1 MPSDGKKD
9 RSGKGGKGGKSGG
22 SKNSAS
28 NVWSLVQKANKASK
42 ERKGGDTYMLV
53 VGPKQSGKSSLIGAF
68 LQPRKAV
75 EKPKAT
81 VALEYTYGRRTA
93 TGGARKDVAHIWE
106 LGGGFKMKEL
116 VKVPLTMER
125 VPKFAFCIVVD
136 LSRPGDALEFLI
148 KWMQIAKDRVA
159 ECMRKMKQEAAKVA
173 DGVMLRAKRR
183 LGKNADL
190 SRVNV
195 CAMPIIVVGT
205 KEDMLLGRH
214 DPAKRKELGRALR
227 YVAHA
232 NGASFVTLNH
242 KDSRQLDCFRA
253 ILNHYLFQTARPKFP
268 KPNLDRPMAVMAGTD
283 SYELIGLPA
292 GADKREMHGS
302 TNTDPME
309 RGKVQHWRN
318 AVGMHFPSTG
328 AAEEAFREGGRGGGR
343 FGGGQESKAMEGG
356 GEEGKTDGGV
366 GLGSPDQQEV
376 HLEPLVDDMRAQK
389 DAELEKYVKTVEQ
402 RQRFR
407 GR

>member
-1 MPSDGKKD
+1 MPSDKPDRKAAKK
-9 RSGKGGKGGKSGG
+9 SSGGKASG
-22 SKNSAS
+22 AP

-42 ERKGGDTYMLV
+42 ERRGGDTYMLV
-53 VGPKQSGKSSLIGAF
+53 VGPKQAGKSSLISAF

-75 EKPKAT
+75 DSNPKAT

-125 VPKFAFCIVVD
+125 VPKFVFCIVVD
-136 LSRPGDALEFLI
+136 LSRPGDALEFLL

-159 ECMRKMKQEAAKVA
+159 ECMRRMKQEAGKVA

-195 CAMPIIVVGT
+195 CAMPIVVVGT
-205 KEDMLLGRH
+205 KEDAFLRH
-214 DPAKRKELGRALR
+214 DSAQRRELQRALR

-232 NGASFVTLNH
+232 NGASFVSLNH

-268 KPNLDRPMAVMAGTD
+268 RPEPTKAVAIMAGTD

-292 GADKREMHGS
+292 GAEKREMHGS
-302 TNTDPME
+302 PNTDPME
-309 RGKVQHWRN
+309 RGKVAKWRD
-318 AVGMHFPSTG
+318 AVGVHFASTG
-328 AAEEAFREGGRGGGR
+328 AADEAFSATNRGGG
-343 FGGGQESKAMEGG
+343 FGAEGKAMEGG
-356 GEEGKTDGGV
+356 GEEGKSADGGV
-366 GLGSPDQQEV
+366 GLGSPDGQQEA

-389 DAELEKYVKTVEQ
+389 DAELEKYCKTVEQ